1 MLSPIRTTF
10 HNSVNIVQSSPC
22 QTVSFAGKEYEL
34 KVIDEKT
41 PILFQWFEPNP
52 ERYKNDEVPIVN
64 TKQHP
69 YLDNVMNTARIES
82 ERMIGVFVD
91 GDFSF
96 SQKVAFSKLEQD
108 FENIMIIYRENVDFS
123 MYDRKLSD
131 IYHDIICEQKLRSE
145 AKRDE
150 YLLNLL
156 EKELSKISN
165 AQDSLI
171 YMYAEKRDHTWFDFF
186 RNLALLKAGEIFR
199 CTDNTKNHGVLSGE
213 GCIYLDMDMMLTGK
227 LGVMRAPDGIAV
239 HVDRRNDSVN
249 IENGAIIVNRS
260 NHPALLEGLSFM
272 HKKVDAH
279 PYYDGLGKGIKKYF
293 NFTTLHDYNHFC
305 DFIEFKHKNIIMN
318 TSQYTG
324 SSW

>member
-52 ERYKNDEVPIVN
+52 EQYKKDEVPIVN

-199 CTDNTKNHGVLSGE
+199 CTDNTKNHGILSGE
-213 GCIYLDMDMMLTGK
+213 GCIYLD
-227 LGVMRAPDGIAV
+227 
-239 HVDRRNDSVN
+239 
-249 IENGAIIVNRS
+249 
-260 NHPALLEGLSFM
+260 
-272 HKKVDAH
+272 
-279 PYYDGLGKGIKKYF
+279 
-293 NFTTLHDYNHFC
+293 
-305 DFIEFKHKNIIMN
+305 
-318 TSQYTG
+318 
-324 SSW
+324 

>member
-1 MLSPIRTTF
+1 MLSPIRTIC
-10 HNSVNIVQSSPC
+10 HNSADILQNSSC
-22 QTVSFAGKEYEL
+22 QTASFAGKEYEL

-52 ERYKNDEVPIVN
+52 ERYKKDEVPIVN

-69 YLDNVMNTARIES
+69 YLDNVINTARIES
-82 ERMIGVFVD
+82 ERTIGVFVD

-156 EKELSKISN
+156 EKELSEISN
-165 AQDSLI
+165 AQDSL
-171 YMYAEKRDHTWFDFF
+171 
-186 RNLALLKAGEIFR
+186 
-199 CTDNTKNHGVLSGE
+199 
-213 GCIYLDMDMMLTGK
+213 
-227 LGVMRAPDGIAV
+227 
-239 HVDRRNDSVN
+239 
-249 IENGAIIVNRS
+249 
-260 NHPALLEGLSFM
+260 
-272 HKKVDAH
+272 
-279 PYYDGLGKGIKKYF
+279 
-293 NFTTLHDYNHFC
+293 
-305 DFIEFKHKNIIMN
+305 
-318 TSQYTG
+318 
-324 SSW
+324 

>member
-10 HNSVNIVQSSPC
+10 HNSANIVQSSPC

-52 ERYKNDEVPIVN
+52 EQYKKDEVPIVN

-96 SQKVAFSKLEQD
+96 SQKVAFSKLEQN

-150 YLLNLL
+150 YLLNL
-156 EKELSKISN
+156 
-165 AQDSLI
+165 
-171 YMYAEKRDHTWFDFF
+171 
-186 RNLALLKAGEIFR
+186 
-199 CTDNTKNHGVLSGE
+199 
-213 GCIYLDMDMMLTGK
+213 
-227 LGVMRAPDGIAV
+227 
-239 HVDRRNDSVN
+239 
-249 IENGAIIVNRS
+249 
-260 NHPALLEGLSFM
+260 
-272 HKKVDAH
+272 
-279 PYYDGLGKGIKKYF
+279 
-293 NFTTLHDYNHFC
+293 
-305 DFIEFKHKNIIMN
+305 
-318 TSQYTG
+318 
-324 SSW
+324 

>member
-52 ERYKNDEVPIVN
+52 GRYKKDEVPIVN

-69 YLDNVMNTARIES
+69 YLDNVINAAKIES
-82 ERMIGVFVD
+82 DRTIGIFVD
-91 GDFSF
+91 GDFSA
-96 SQKVAFSKLEQD
+96 SQKAAFSKLERD
-108 FENIMIIYRENVDFS
+108 FENIMIIYREDVDFS

-131 IYHDIICEQKLRSE
+131 IYHDAICEQKLRAE
-145 AKRDE
+145 DERDE
-150 YLLNLL
+150 CLLNLL
-156 EKELSKISN
+156 EKELGKISN
-165 AQDSLI
+165 EKDSLI
-171 YMYAEKRDHTWFDFF
+171 SMYAEKREHTWFDFF
-186 RNLALLKAGEIFR
+186 RNLALLKAGDIFR
-199 CTDNTKNHGVLSGE
+199 YSCNTKNHDISSGN
-213 GCIYLDMDMMLTGK
+213 GCIYLDMDMILTDK
-227 LGVMRAPDGIAV
+227 LGTIYAPDGISI

-249 IENGAIIVNRS
+249 IENSAIIVNRS
-260 NHPALLEGLSFM
+260 NHPALLDGLSFM
-272 HKKVDAH
+272 HSKADAH
-279 PYYDGLGKGIKKYF
+279 PYYDGFGKGLKKHF
-293 NFTTLHDYNHFC
+293 NCTPLQNYNHFC
-305 DFIEFKHKNIIMN
+305 DFIEFKHPNVIMN